1 MKKIIGILILVAFS
15 TMLKGQISYIDDKGS
30 KNVAT
35 NATFTAGNANSI
47 PTTNNQIEFGYN
59 GTTTYVHAIK
69 TRHNNAASAGNAIDF
84 YVWNSTDPAATKA
97 GKHVFTLDGNGNVG
111 IGITTPKSK
120 LEIDGAATNL
130 KAANAGSGTS
140 IDFSLSNLAYTT
152 ANAGSAFT
160 LSNMKDGGTYTL
172 AVQGTSS
179 GSSTFSSSPTA
190 YTFKYVNNGST
201 VPNTH
206 TLYTFVVMGTTVYV
220 YMATGF

>member
-130 KAANAGSGTS
+130 KAANA
-140 IDFSLSNLAYTT
+140 
-152 ANAGSAFT
+152 
-160 LSNMKDGGTYTL
+160 
-172 AVQGTSS
+172 
-179 GSSTFSSSPTA
+179 
-190 YTFKYVNNGST
+190 
-201 VPNTH
+201 
-206 TLYTFVVMGTTVYV
+206 
-220 YMATGF
+220 